1 MSIKVMSLVWEHYPE
16 GGTNLLAL
24 LALADYSD
32 DDGRCF
38 PSISSIAKKI
48 RLKHRQAQRL
58 VHKLINDGYVR
69 VIGNQQGGW
78 HGDTRRY
85 QIMLPKLT
93 GVLGDTGVTNTA
105 NGCRGSHFTG
115 VLDDTQTIIDP
126 SIEPSINTQSGKKPY
141 LFAGIDPQIVAD
153 YQALRKAKKVGP
165 MTETALTAM
174 TKQADLAGCS
184 LQSALQTCVERGW
197 VGFKAEWVMRDA
209 RRSSQFNFKEAGIQ
223 TAAKSVFK
231 PANVKHLT
239 GAQEI
244 EVWDVVKTIAA

>member
-85 QIMLPKLT
+85 QIMIATLT
-93 GVLGDTGVTNTA
+93 GVLGDTGVTNTP
-105 NGCRGSHFTG
+105 NGCRGRHSSG
-115 VLDDTQTIIDP
+115 VLDDTQTIIEP
-126 SIEPSINTQSGKKPY
+126 SIEPSINTQREKKPDF
-141 LFAGIDPQIVAD
+141 FAGIDPQIVAD

-165 MTETALTAM
+165 MTDTALTAM
-174 TKQADLAGCS
+174 KKQADLAGCS
-184 LQSALQTCVERGW
+184 LQDALQTCVERGW
-197 VGFKAEWVMRDA
+197 VGFKAEWVMRDS
-209 RRSSQFNFKEAGIQ
+209 RWSSQSNCKESGIQ
-223 TAAKSVFK
+223 SAAKSVFK
-231 PANVKHLT
+231 AEHIQHLI

-244 EVWDVVKTIAA
+244 EVNDAIKAIAA